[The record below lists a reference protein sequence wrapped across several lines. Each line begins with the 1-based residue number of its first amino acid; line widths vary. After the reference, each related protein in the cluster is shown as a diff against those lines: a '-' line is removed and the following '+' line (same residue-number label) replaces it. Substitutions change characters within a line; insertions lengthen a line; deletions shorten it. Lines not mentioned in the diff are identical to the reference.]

1 MPISYV
7 FNKMIRDEMIKL
19 TKPVKLSLFMGSNI
33 EDNENVRSIL
43 KIYEE
48 SSNELLSIKEVYD
61 PIISKNYNVTHFPA
75 ILFINDEGKEIIR
88 YLAKPF
94 GAEIRPFIETLTTF
108 SGDKNYY
115 ELVIKENID
124 KIKPSII
131 KVMITNS
138 CAYCPEIITFVNK
151 FAIASNGKIKSVIID
166 IMAHPDINE
175 SHDVSSV
182 PYTVINDK
190 KSFIGMV
197 GPDEVLQELIGGN

>member
-1 MPISYV
+1 MPIAYV
-7 FNKMIRDEMIKL
+7 FNKLIRDEMVKL
-19 TKPVKLSLFMGSNI
+19 TKPVELSLFMGRNI
-33 EDNENVRSIL
+33 EDNDNVRSIL

-48 SSNELLSIKEVYD
+48 SSNELLSIKEVSN
-61 PIISKNYNVTHFPA
+61 PVVSKNYDVNHFPA

-94 GAEIRPFIETLTTF
+94 GAEILPFIETLTIF

-115 ELVIKENID
+115 EVVIKENIE

-151 FAIASNGKIKSVIID
+151 FAIASNGIIKSVIIN
-166 IMAHPDINE
+166 IMAHPDIGE
-175 SHDVSSV
+175 SYDR
-182 PYTVINDK
+182 T
-190 KSFIGMV
+190 
-197 GPDEVLQELIGGN
+197 

>member
-7 FNKMIRDEMIKL
+7 FNKMIRDEMVKL
-19 TKPVKLSLFMGSNI
+19 TKPVKLSLFMGSI

-61 PIISKNYNVTHFPA
+61 PIISKNYIVNHFPA

-175 SHDVSSV
+175 SYDVSSV
-182 PYTVINDK
+182 PLTVINDK

>member
-7 FNKMIRDEMIKL
+7 FNKMIRDEMVKL

-61 PIISKNYNVTHFPA
+61 PIISKNYIVNHFPA

-175 SHDVSSV
+175 SYDVSSV
-182 PYTVINDK
+182 PLTVINDK

>member
-7 FNKMIRDEMIKL
+7 FNKMIRDEMVKL

-61 PIISKNYNVTHFPA
+61 PIISKNYIVNHFPA

-88 YLAKPF
+88 YLAKPL

-175 SHDVSSV
+175 SYDVSSV
-182 PYTVINDK
+182 PLTVINDK

-197 GPDEVLQELIGGN
+197 GPAEVLQELIGGN

>member
-7 FNKMIRDEMIKL
+7 FNKMIRDEMVKL

-61 PIISKNYNVTHFPA
+61 PIISKNYIVNHFPA

-175 SHDVSSV
+175 SHNVSSV